1 MKLRQLCTML
11 VIGVG
16 PLSLTACGGGDIS
29 SASSVPP
36 PPPTATP
43 TPTPTPAPAPIAP
56 AHLGLV
62 SVGPF
67 AVLAV
72 GDSYKT
78 NAAGANR
85 TQLTAPAPQDAHF
98 SYNAATNTYQISL
111 PDFQSGTL
119 VQTGYDGSAGQPAI
133 GSGSHVSVGATTA
146 VQPLFVHL
154 PVPGTQASPY
164 SYTSFGSWTGQMA
177 LSTAGE
183 LLKAEGRFA
192 YGIPTGSGDVPL
204 TGSAIYVAEVIGSSA
219 DASELSISGS
229 ATFEFNFGAGTLNG
243 HLNPVIYDYLA
254 YGSAGLSL
262 GRYDFVNTVYA
273 NGSTS
278 FSGGLSQVGVAG
290 NGSFSGQ
297 FTGPNAAELMS
308 SWSAPYRNPYTNQ
321 VSQIFG
327 VLVGK
332 H

>member
-1 MKLRQLCTML
+1 ML

-119 VQTGYDGSAGQPAI
+119 VQTGYDGSAGAACDWLRQPRFSRRNNGRSALVRPPARARHR
-133 GSGSHVSVGATTA
+133 S
-146 VQPLFVHL
+146 QPLLV
-154 PVPGTQASPY
+154 Y
-164 SYTSFGSWTGQMA
+164 
-177 LSTAGE
+177 E
-183 LLKAEGRFA
+183 LRVLDRPNGPLNGRRIAEGGRQ
-192 YGIPTGSGDVPL
+192 ICLRNSPTGSGDVPL

-262 GRYDFVNTVYA
+262 GRYDFGIPFMRTAAPVFPA
-273 NGSTS
+273 GFRRSGSWVMGRS
-278 FSGGLSQVGVAG
+278 AG
-290 NGSFSGQ
+290 
-297 FTGPNAAELMS
+297 S
-308 SWSAPYRNPYTNQ
+308 S
-321 VSQIFG
+321 
-327 VLVGK
+327 LVRTQRS
-332 H
+332 